1 MQSRGLRIGLVAAA
15 AAIAVVLFVVLSGGD
30 DDGEAP
36 TTAATTETEVESGEP
51 GGGGQAKP
59 DKPRPEIPVIEVKGG
74 EPVGGVRELSFE
86 SGDEIEF
93 SVESDAPAE
102 VHFHGYNVTMDVAP
116 GNPVTFK
123 VPADIEG
130 IFEVELEE
138 TAVQIA
144 EIEVTPG

>member
-1 MQSRGLRIGLVAAA
+1 MQSRGLRIGLVVVA
-15 AAIAVVLFVVLSGGD
+15 AAIAVGLFVVLSNGD
-30 DDGEAP
+30 DEDSEAQ
-36 TTAATTETEVESGEP
+36 TTVATETGVEDDSDGSGGE
-51 GGGGQAKP
+51 KP
-59 DKPRPEIPVIEVKGG
+59 KPEPEIPLIEVKDG
-74 EPVGGVRELSFE
+74 EPVGGVKELSFE

-93 SVESDAPAE
+93 RVEADAPAE
-102 VHFHGYNVTMDVAP
+102 VHFHGYNLSMDVAP

-123 VPADIEG
+123 VPAEVEG